1 MIEEWGVVTNMAIT
15 KLGLLRLMSNWPFV
29 GKKIRLTLANRLLEE
44 FDAVEKGFNSA
55 TVRFSTA
62 ISRLYD
68 SLEGFDFAL
77 EEDFAA
83 YHSLTLT
90 AYTKTSGEAHR
101 LLERLQGIGGP
112 KTENYFKETM
122 KESPSP
128 FLGWYSNRQS
138 FEGFIGGSIALID
151 LYTKMN
157 PRSTDGH
164 VYTAKELAVSYSNQE
179 FLSSKYFKLLV
190 LDLLQVLRVVL
201 YLEINGIHEKE
212 R

>member
-1 MIEEWGVVTNMAIT
+1 MAIT

-29 GKKIRLTLANRLLEE
+29 GKKIRLTLSHQLLGE
-44 FDAVEKGFNSA
+44 FDAVEKGFGSA

-62 ISRLYD
+62 IAQLYD

-83 YHSLTLT
+83 YNALTLT
-90 AYTKTSGEAHR
+90 AYTKTSGEAHK
-101 LLERLQGIGGP
+101 LLERLRGIGGP
-112 KTENYFKETM
+112 KLEDYFKETM
-122 KESPSP
+122 KEQPSP

-138 FEGFIGGSIALID
+138 FEGFVAGTIALVE
-151 LYTKMN
+151 LYTQMN
-157 PRSTDGH
+157 PRSTDGR
-164 VYTAKELAVSYSNQE
+164 VYTAKELAVTYSTQE

-190 LDLLQVLRVVL
+190 LDLIQVLRIVL